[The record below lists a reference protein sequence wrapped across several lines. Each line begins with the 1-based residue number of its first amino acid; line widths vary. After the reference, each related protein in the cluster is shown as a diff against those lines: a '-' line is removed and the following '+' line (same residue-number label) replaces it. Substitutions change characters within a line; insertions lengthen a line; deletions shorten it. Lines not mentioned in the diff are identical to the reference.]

1 LRLEPQYDLAKS
13 KPSSL
18 TIETDYRRQYLPV
31 SNLFSFDPTANINLQ
46 RKLTNSEIISALKRK
61 KAELKKW
68 KEPLK
73 GMNLKVHSH
82 KLMTKLYE
90 FYPSSG
96 TMVIPYEIIVFDTN
110 SGIEFKIQEKYPDL
124 VRWNL
129 ELMSIE
135 ALKRYYGMIK
145 ELLGG
150 LNKEDFKDILYFF
163 FDHRYFYPHRS
174 FKPWIWYD
182 IRTLD
187 IKPFPIKGVQDYPAV
202 IIKGYL
208 FFWGELWFEK
218 YLRESIIEKESGV
231 GYRNFTIMPNMVP
244 PLFFTYPNKTLVYDW
259 MIQKIGN
266 LIKEEDNIVSNIFKN
281 QLGLT
286 SFKDVKITT
295 TRSGIKDF
303 KIIFEN
309 IFLLPFEKQWGT
321 HTKVPLKQFSN
332 YLPNKKMTIQAQ
344 RQHGK
349 II

>member
-1 LRLEPQYDLAKS
+1 MRLEQQYDLATS

-18 TIETDYRRQYLPV
+18 KIEDDYRRQYLPV

-46 RKLTNSEIISALKRK
+46 RKLTNSEILSILKRK
-61 KAELKKW
+61 KKELKRW
-68 KEPLK
+68 REPKK

-82 KLMTKLYE
+82 KLMTRLYE

-96 TMVIPYEIIVFDTN
+96 TMVIPYEIIIFDTN

-124 VRWNL
+124 VQWNL
-129 ELMSIE
+129 QLMSVE

-150 LNKEDFKDILYFF
+150 INKEDFKDVLYFF

-182 IRTLD
+182 VRTLD
-187 IKPFPIKGVQDYPAV
+187 IKPFPIKGVQDYPA
-202 IIKGYL
+202 IILKGYMY
-208 FFWGELWFEK
+208 FWGELWFEK
-218 YLRESIIEKESGV
+218 YLRESLIEKESGV
-231 GYRNFTIMPNMVP
+231 GYRNFTISPNVVP
-244 PLFFTYPNKTLVYDW
+244 PLFLTYPNRTLVYDW
-259 MIQKIGN
+259 MTEKIGT
-266 LIKEEDNIVSNIFKN
+266 LIKQEDNIVSNIFKN

-295 TRSGIKDF
+295 TRSGNKDF

-309 IFLLPFEKQWGT
+309 IFLLPFEKQWGS
-321 HTKVPLKQFSN
+321 HSKVSLKQFSN
-332 YLPNKKMTIQAQ
+332 YLPNKKMVIQAQ
-344 RQHGK
+344 RQYGK